1 MTGEY
6 CVKIDEAIR
15 EAVQSAITDSLKSVM
30 VEKRLYSLPEAA
42 RYLGRSKEAIGRMVR
57 QGHVQ
62 VTSHDSK
69 ILIDVLELD
78 RYCERVRH
86 YHEAAA

>member
-1 MTGEY
+1 MSL
-6 CVKIDEAIR
+6 DAAIR
-15 EAVQSAITDSLKSVM
+15 NAVESAITDSLKRVV
-30 VEKRLYSLPEAA
+30 VEKRLYSLAEAA
-42 RYLGRSKEAIGRMVR
+42 RYLGRSKEAVGRMVR

-78 RYCERVRH
+78 RYCARVKH
-86 YHEAAA
+86 HHEAVA